1 MTIKEKG
8 RAVARLFDLHR
19 SIDALQAPGR
29 ARRWD
34 GSENPRM
41 RSSQFALPSNLEC
54 YADPRPGYSQQ
65 RRPLPMRPIR
75 SKPLI
80 VAVIV
85 ISVVIAILS
94 QLGHYASWSL
104 RTRQIAG
111 YSAFG
116 LNAVTA
122 ILGFW
127 TPDRAAWAAYLA
139 VSVLAFFLLSVATPL
154 NSLWILMVVAY
165 DWLTH
170 G

>member
-1 MTIKEKG
+1 
-8 RAVARLFDLHR
+8 
-19 SIDALQAPGR
+19 
-29 ARRWD
+29 
-34 GSENPRM
+34 
-41 RSSQFALPSNLEC
+41 
-54 YADPRPGYSQQ
+54 
-65 RRPLPMRPIR
+65 MRPIR

-85 ISVVIAILS
+85 ISVAIIAVT

-104 RTRQIAG
+104 RTRQVAG

-127 TPDRAAWAAYLA
+127 TPDRAAWAGYLA

-154 NSLWILMVVAY
+154 NSLWILMVVGY
-165 DWLTH
+165 DWLSH

>member
-1 MTIKEKG
+1 MK
-8 RAVARLFDLHR
+8 
-19 SIDALQAPGR
+19 
-29 ARRWD
+29 
-34 GSENPRM
+34 
-41 RSSQFALPSNLEC
+41 
-54 YADPRPGYSQQ
+54 
-65 RRPLPMRPIR
+65 PIR

-85 ISVVIAILS
+85 ITVVIAILS
-94 QLGHYASWSL
+94 QLGHHESWSL
-104 RTRQIAG
+104 RTRQIVG

-139 VSVLAFFLLSVATPL
+139 VSALALFLLSVATPL
-154 NSLWILMVVAY
+154 NSLWLLMVVAY
-165 DWLTH
+165 DWLSH

>member
-1 MTIKEKG
+1 
-8 RAVARLFDLHR
+8 
-19 SIDALQAPGR
+19 
-29 ARRWD
+29 
-34 GSENPRM
+34 M
-41 RSSQFALPSNLEC
+41 RSNEFAVPLSGGC
-54 YADPRPGYSQQ
+54 YADGPSGDWQTTEEDC
-65 RRPLPMRPIR
+65 PMKPIR

-85 ISVVIAILS
+85 ISVVIAIVS
-94 QLGHYASWSL
+94 HLGHDASWSL
-104 RTRQIAG
+104 RMRQIAG

-116 LNAVTA
+116 LNAVAA

-165 DWLTH
+165 DWLSH